1 MPTEIS
7 DSYLEGTMALADS
20 IGMVK
25 GNRRKARVSLPKRIT
40 EAVIAN
46 TYTLD
51 AQIAMQ
57 AVATRK
63 AETHIMELGGRY
75 ATLEEYN
82 AWLGQYLKQG
92 GVIDVYHD
100 YPMPSDAIFSFANP
114 SWLDLHTAFEYSSP
128 INVLASPKY
137 NLKDHPFKGSSNIG
151 CMVSFFGWVPS
162 SDGELS
168 PVISGNNTVH
178 VWSDTVDKALMSE
191 GAEDAALATRLRDM
205 YDEWHDEST
214 LGRIDGQMRSYHMS
228 GAGSPLVKAL
238 RESVGTVFSE
248 PATSSDYAEWLQDYV
263 NHLEANGNQSDSVL
277 YGDLMYMNDFS
288 LDTRAF
294 VRVYKFALPFSV
306 LPWAYGA
313 ECFLLLDKG
322 IDAVAY
328 ADNIARMQAR
338 YGFDKPHIAV
348 FGWDAE
354 GIPVVINSVVPV
366 YRECLDAASRATIM
380 TAFDK
385 EVWALY
391 NQ

>member
-1 MPTEIS
+1 
-7 DSYLEGTMALADS
+7 MALTDS

-137 NLKDHPFKGSSNIG
+137 NLKDHPFKGSSNID
-151 CMVSFFGWVPS
+151 CMVSFFGWAPS

-191 GAEDAALATRLRDM
+191 SAEDAALATRLRDM

-263 NHLEANGNQSDSVL
+263 NHLDANGNQSDSVL

-306 LPWAYGA
+306 LPWAYDA

-348 FGWDAE
+348 FGWDAD
-354 GIPVVINSVVPV
+354 GIPVVINSIVPV

-385 EVWALY
+385 EVWASY
-391 NQ
+391 S